1 MTLTYEFRGPIQPLR
16 RPYALITAAETHHW
30 QVLDSGLGPQ
40 RAVSNRDLTELDGRV
55 WRLEQVLRDVGLH
68 RHHSMRVS
76 IDPRTGRRAGAG
88 GKAATTHDVRPR
100 VALAGQVQGTRR
112 ETREHFDT
120 VRQEADL

>member
-1 MTLTYEFRGPIQPLR
+1 M
-16 RPYALITAAETHHW
+16 
-30 QVLDSGLGPQ
+30 LDSGLGAK
-40 RAVSNRDLTELDGRV
+40 RTVSNRDLTELDRRV

-76 IDPRTGRRAGAG
+76 IEPRTGWRAAAG

-112 ETREHFDT
+112 EAREHFDE